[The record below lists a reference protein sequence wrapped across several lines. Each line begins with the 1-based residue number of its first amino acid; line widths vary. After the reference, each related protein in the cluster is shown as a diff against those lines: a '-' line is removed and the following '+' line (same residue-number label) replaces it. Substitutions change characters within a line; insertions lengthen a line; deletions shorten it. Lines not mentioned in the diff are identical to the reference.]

1 MPSRLAVMVAGA
13 ALCLVGCG
21 AATADPFDSLPAEV
35 GGNPVSYV
43 EQTVI
48 GAPQVTE
55 LDRGLAAAG
64 YAGSERRNAVGR
76 ITAPRPFELYA
87 HQVVG
92 AGPDLLDLVHEAYRY
107 EPVVTERLPVGG
119 KEVIRLVAEDDR
131 DQWMVFYRYAD
142 TVVVLYGSGPDVE
155 DALRQLP

>member
-1 MPSRLAVMVAGA
+1 
-13 ALCLVGCG
+13 
-21 AATADPFDSLPAEV
+21 
-35 GGNPVSYV
+35 
-43 EQTVI
+43 VI
-48 GAPQVTE
+48 GAPQLSQ

-64 YAGSERRNAVGR
+64 YAASERRDAVGR

-87 HQVVG
+87 HEV
-92 AGPDLLDLVHEAYRY
+92 ADARPDLLDLVHEAYRY
-107 EPVVTERLPVGG
+107 EPVVTERLTVGG

-142 TVVVLYGSGPDVE
+142 TVVVLFGGGSDVE